1 MRYKNIII
9 FSTNIKGVETM
20 DNNIDFDSIKEKF
33 KKADLKEKIRIY
45 TSTSGLTVD
54 QFKELLR
61 LYPLKHL
68 DKLEKAM

>member
-1 MRYKNIII
+1 M
-9 FSTNIKGVETM
+9 FSTNIKGVEAVN
-20 DNNIDFDSIKEKF
+20 DKIDFDNLKERF
-33 KKADLKEKIRIY
+33 KKADLNEKIKIY
-45 TSTSGLTVD
+45 TNASGLTVD